1 MISRF
6 KFKLKNLSFRYLSVV
21 MSSIVL
27 VAGCT
32 SEKSHEYYHK
42 FETKAWPR
50 FQNITFEIPI
60 NRIDISYDIYF
71 FAGLSNEFPYES
83 IPFNMV
89 MNTPSGEERIRE
101 YEMPVKS
108 KTGSFI
114 IDCNKDSC
122 QGRLLLKEGLIMTKP
137 GTLTIELENLI
148 PKLEA
153 VGISGVGIRVIQ
165 SGK

>member
-1 MISRF
+1 MIRKS
-6 KFKLKNLSFRYLSVV
+6 KFKLKNVGFSYLFVV
-21 MSSIVL
+21 MSIIVL
-27 VAGCT
+27 MAGCT
-32 SEKSHEYYHK
+32 AEKSQEYYHK
-42 FETKAWPR
+42 FETQAWPR
-50 FQNITFEIPI
+50 FQNVTFEIPI
-60 NRIDISYDIYF
+60 NRIDIPYDIYF
-71 FAGLSNEFPYES
+71 FAGLSNEFPFES

-108 KTGSFI
+108 KTGNFI

-122 QGRLLLKEGLIMTKP
+122 QCQLLLKEGLIMTKP